1 MAEQNTPKILSYDYR
16 YTPGGSDRA
25 YGYQVTT
32 DRGPM
37 TFIPQSVIEKGILD
51 GNTQYFFNSFLD
63 KPTLTKLYSDSSLKV
78 DLKDVT
84 DANFTAGTKLT
95 QRLNEN
101 DQTSSGILVSPDFA
115 SSLAPK
121 TYDIT
126 EKTGSVT
133 KGAITGLSEKDG
145 KLIYVGNASGA
156 NNARHTI
163 DAQGVSTTV
172 STPEPR
178 GFFRQFIQT
187 IGSIPLL
194 PEIAGLATGNP
205 YVYAALKGVQGG
217 VAGED
222 PLKVGL
228 KVGASQFIG
237 GQISNALANV
247 PAVASAA
254 DLAGGS
260 ADLIPGVMGGGQFAA
275 AGGIPENLL
284 ASSLGG
290 GVTDTLNVNALTT
303 PPPAVSY
310 PVAEYPPVAPPE
322 PFVAPPAVSYPVA
335 EYPPVVPPE
344 PFVAPPPAVSPD
356 LYGGS
361 ADLVPG
367 VMGGGAFEAAAT
379 PYVTPAIDLAA
390 IPPGVQEGM
399 APGVLAPASPAELAA
414 VGAITAPSA
423 VDLSTIPAGVQEG
436 MAPGV
441 LSPASAAEAA
451 AAATVAGGG
460 ATALTLDDAIKF
472 ITSPAGSALLNAGAN
487 IVGGIT
493 SASAAK
499 EAAQTQAAA
508 ADRATELQREMY
520 NKFLEMNKPYYEA
533 GVNALGKITRGEVQT
548 EPGYGFRLG
557 EGMKALE
564 RLQASRGSLLSG
576 GAIKGGQRYAQDV
589 ASGEYGNAYNRL
601 ANLAGLGQT
610 ASSQAGTMG
619 QNYATAAGN
628 LGLQGANA
636 LTQGRIGRTSS
647 YTNALMGV
655 GQALAGYGAQQQQND
670 YMNRLLDIYGQRVGG

>member
-37 TFIPQSVIEKGILD
+37 TFIPQSVIEKGILE

-63 KPTLTKLYSDSSLKV
+63 KPTLTKLYSDPSLKV

-115 SSLAPK
+115 SSLVPK

-237 GQISNALANV
+237 GQISNALAGV
-247 PAVASAA
+247 PAVTSAA

-260 ADLIPGVMGGGQFAA
+260 ADLLPGVMGAGEFAA

-290 GVTDTLNVNALTT
+290 GVTDTLNVNALT
-303 PPPAVSY
+303 
-310 PVAEYPPVAPPE
+310 AP
-322 PFVAPPAVSYPVA
+322 PPAVSYPVA

-361 ADLVPG
+361 ADLAG
-367 VMGGGAFEAAAT
+367 AMGGGAFEAAAT
-379 PYVTPAIDLAA
+379 PYVAPAIDLAA

-451 AAATVAGGG
+451 AAAAVASGATGAGGS
-460 ATALTLDDAIKF
+460 LLDNAVKF
-472 ITSPAGSALLNAGAN
+472 ITSPAGSALVNAGAN
-487 IVGGIT
+487 IVGGVV
-493 SASAAK
+493 AADAAK

-508 ADRATELQREMY
+508 ADKATELQREMY

-576 GAIKGGQRYAQDV
+576 GAIKGGQRYAQDL
-589 ASGEYGNAYNRL
+589 ASQEYGNAYNRL

-610 ASSQAGTMG
+610 ASSQAGAAG
-619 QNYATAAGN
+619 QNLASAVGGYGMNA
-628 LGLQGANA
+628 ANA
-636 LTQGRIGRTSS
+636 LAAGRVGRTSS

>member
-1 MAEQNTPKILSYDYR
+1 MAVKNPYNTWYTPEQGLREGRYGTGPVGEAAGDSPEESANFQERLFWEQYAPKMFGYAGPIGGAAQGEYDYGPAPQT
-16 YTPGGSDRA
+16 YSTSFGK
-25 YGYQVTT
+25 GYSKEFVDFVNRIKNQGYEFVVNNTT
-32 DRGPM
+32 RNKLKFGLQDAA
-37 TFIPQSVIEKGILD
+37 
-51 GNTQYFFNSFLD
+51 GN
-63 KPTLTKLYSDSSLKV
+63 
-78 DLKDVT
+78 
-84 DANFTAGTKLT
+84 
-95 QRLNEN
+95 
-101 DQTSSGILVSPDFA
+101 LVA
-115 SSLAPK
+115 
-121 TYDIT
+121 
-126 EKTGSVT
+126 E
-133 KGAITGLSEKDG
+133 
-145 KLIYVGNASGA
+145 
-156 NNARHTI
+156 
-163 DAQGVSTTV
+163 
-172 STPEPR
+172 TPEF
-178 GFFRQFIQT
+178 GESTLEQFT
-187 IGSIPLL
+187 GETLPLL
-194 PEIAGLATGNP
+194 
-205 YVYAALKGVQGG
+205 
-217 VAGED
+217 
-222 PLKVGL
+222 LKVG
-228 KVGASQFIG
+228 GMMYG
-237 GQISNALANV
+237 GNALANLFGGGTSLGG
-247 PAVASAA
+247 ATTAA

-260 ADLIPGVMGGGQFAA
+260 ADLIPGVMGGGEFAA

-284 ASSLGG
+284 ASSLNG

-303 PPPAVSY
+303 P
-310 PVAEYPPVAPPE
+310 
-322 PFVAPPAVSYPVA
+322 PPAVSYPVA

-379 PYVTPAIDLAA
+379 PYVTPALTGVDAAMADVAASAPVTPAPSAIDLA
-390 IPPGVQEGM
+390 
-399 APGVLAPASPAELAA
+399 
-414 VGAITAPSA
+414 
-423 VDLSTIPAGVQEG
+423 TIPAGVQEG

-441 LSPASAAEAA
+441 VSPASATEAA
-451 AAATVAGGG
+451 AAAAVASGATSAGGS
-460 ATALTLDDAIKF
+460 LLDNAIKF
-472 ITSPAGSALLNAGAN
+472 ITSPAGSALVGAGAN
-487 IVGGIT
+487 LVGGIA
-493 SASAAK
+493 SADAAK

-533 GVNALGKITRGEVQT
+533 GVNALGKITRGEVET

-564 RLQASRGSLLSG
+564 RLQASRGNLLSG

>member
-1 MAEQNTPKILSYDYR
+1 MAVKNPYNTWYTPEQGLREGRYGTGPVGEAAGDSPEESANFQERLFWEQYAPKMFGYAGPISGPMQGEYDYGPAPQT
-16 YTPGGSDRA
+16 YSTSFGG
-25 YGYQVTT
+25 GYSKEFVDFVNRIKNQGYEFV
-32 DRGPM
+32 
-37 TFIPQSVIEKGILD
+37 VN
-51 GNTQYFFNSFLD
+51 NTSRNKAKF
-63 KPTLTKLYSDSSLKV
+63 
-78 DLKDVT
+78 
-84 DANFTAGTKLT
+84 
-95 QRLNEN
+95 
-101 DQTSSGILVSPDFA
+101 
-115 SSLAPK
+115 
-121 TYDIT
+121 
-126 EKTGSVT
+126 
-133 KGAITGLSEKDG
+133 GLQD
-145 KLIYVGNASGA
+145 ASGNLVA
-156 NNARHTI
+156 E
-163 DAQGVSTTV
+163 
-172 STPEPR
+172 TPEF
-178 GFFRQFIQT
+178 GQSTWKSFT
-187 IGSIPLL
+187 SETLPLL
-194 PEIAGLATGNP
+194 
-205 YVYAALKGVQGG
+205 
-217 VAGED
+217 
-222 PLKVGL
+222 L
-228 KVGASQFIG
+228 KVGAQMYG
-237 GQISNALANV
+237 GNALANLFGGGTSLGG
-247 PAVASAA
+247 ATTAA

-260 ADLIPGVMGGGQFAA
+260 ADLIPGVMGGGEFAA

-284 ASSLGG
+284 ASSLNG

-303 PPPAVSY
+303 P
-310 PVAEYPPVAPPE
+310 
-322 PFVAPPAVSYPVA
+322 PPAVSYPVA

-379 PYVTPAIDLAA
+379 PYVTPALTGVDAAMADVAASAPVTPAPSAIDLA
-390 IPPGVQEGM
+390 
-399 APGVLAPASPAELAA
+399 
-414 VGAITAPSA
+414 
-423 VDLSTIPAGVQEG
+423 TIPAGVQEG

-441 LSPASAAEAA
+441 VSPASATEAA
-451 AAATVAGGG
+451 AAAAVASGATSAGGS
-460 ATALTLDDAIKF
+460 LLDNAIKF
-472 ITSPAGSALLNAGAN
+472 ITSPAGSALVGAGAN
-487 IVGGIT
+487 LVGGIA
-493 SASAAK
+493 SADAAK

>member
-1 MAEQNTPKILSYDYR
+1 
-16 YTPGGSDRA
+16 
-25 YGYQVTT
+25 
-32 DRGPM
+32 
-37 TFIPQSVIEKGILD
+37 
-51 GNTQYFFNSFLD
+51 
-63 KPTLTKLYSDSSLKV
+63 
-78 DLKDVT
+78 
-84 DANFTAGTKLT
+84 
-95 QRLNEN
+95 
-101 DQTSSGILVSPDFA
+101 
-115 SSLAPK
+115 
-121 TYDIT
+121 
-126 EKTGSVT
+126 
-133 KGAITGLSEKDG
+133 
-145 KLIYVGNASGA
+145 
-156 NNARHTI
+156 
-163 DAQGVSTTV
+163 
-172 STPEPR
+172 
-178 GFFRQFIQT
+178 
-187 IGSIPLL
+187 
-194 PEIAGLATGNP
+194 
-205 YVYAALKGVQGG
+205 
-217 VAGED
+217 
-222 PLKVGL
+222 
-228 KVGASQFIG
+228 
-237 GQISNALANV
+237 
-247 PAVASAA
+247 
-254 DLAGGS
+254 
-260 ADLIPGVMGGGQFAA
+260 
-275 AGGIPENLL
+275 
-284 ASSLGG
+284 
-290 GVTDTLNVNALTT
+290 
-303 PPPAVSY
+303 
-310 PVAEYPPVAPPE
+310 
-322 PFVAPPAVSYPVA
+322 
-335 EYPPVVPPE
+335 VVPPE